1 MRRMGL
7 VYPRDAKESLHAVPE
22 PDRTPPERP
31 LDERGAVS
39 SYATGWAWQQ
49 SVGKSKLLLL
59 ALADLADDRGQTRT
73 PIEVLAEMIDKDKS
87 TVIRQLA
94 SLEADGFI
102 TRDQAHTAGGMQLVS
117 TTRLLIRGRPTERAA
132 RPVAP
137 AMRRRQ
143 ENADSAAVA
152 KCAPPQENTVFEA
165 VAKCDPPAETPI
177 RPLSQ
182 NATPTPEPREEG
194 GSQNA
199 THKEKDLYSLSK
211 TISNNTNNTTSGD
224 ERESTHDED
233 VVVGAG
239 LEDLWK
245 DWTSESKAAPVTQAR
260 QQAVWARWVREGH
273 TDLLREAAENILTL
287 GSFAHPQAALQARM
301 KAGIEAKGRSS
312 ARPGSA
318 AAAGGEGAPT
328 CQPGERRQAPDGQ
341 VWTVESV
348 NHGAVNFEEYEAPPY
363 VPVAVVLTWAVRA

>member
-1 MRRMGL
+1 M
-7 VYPRDAKESLHAVPE
+7 
-22 PDRTPPERP
+22 
-31 LDERGAVS
+31 S

-94 SLEADGFI
+94 SLEEDGFI

-117 TTRLLIRGRPTERAA
+117 MTRLLIRGRPAERPA
-132 RPVAP
+132 RPLAP

-152 KCAPPQENTVFEA
+152 FCDPPRETTVFEA

-211 TISNNTNNTTSGD
+211 TISNINTNTRGG
-224 ERESTHDED
+224 EGRSTHDED

-245 DWTSESKAAPVTQAR
+245 DWANASNANPVTLAR
-260 QQAVWARWVREGH
+260 QQAAWAKWVREGH
-273 TDLLREAAENILTL
+273 ADLLREAAGEILDL
-287 GSFAHPQAALQARM
+287 GSYAHPQAGLVAKM
-301 KAGIEAKGRSS
+301 KTGIAAKGRSS
-312 ARPGSA
+312 ARPGGA

-363 VPVAVVLTWAVRA
+363 VPVAVVLTWAVLA